1 MDKALGRAAPR
12 SAMGLAM
19 ATCAVTLGATLMAAQ
34 AAQAAQLQPA
44 RWPEKP
50 IRVVAAAPPGS
61 PSDIVSRVIGFKL
74 SEDLGQQFIIDNRG
88 GAGGTV
94 ASGIIARANPD
105 GHTVGVV
112 SGSYTATPALQKLQ
126 YHPVKSIT
134 PVGMIADGPM
144 MLAAHPSIKAN
155 TLKELIELARAK
167 PGSIAVGS
175 TGAGSLAHLAME
187 FMQQQTKTS
196 MVHVPFAGA
205 FLAVNGLLGG
215 EVQAVF
221 VSPGPLLPH
230 IKAGKLRALAVTSD
244 QRWPVMP
251 DVPAMAEQMPGF
263 NASVWFGMLAPAGTP
278 RAIVTRL
285 NDAIGRALKQPD
297 VGERLRAIGLEPTAM
312 SPDDFGRLIERD
324 IAMWAQVVKA
334 GNIKVDQ

>member
-1 MDKALGRAAPR
+1 MEKVCRSQGGRAALLASLALSIAAHAPAL
-12 SAMGLAM
+12 SAQTSA
-19 ATCAVTLGATLMAAQ
+19 
-34 AAQAAQLQPA
+34 A
-44 RWPEKP
+44 RWPDRP

-61 PSDIVSRVIGFKL
+61 PSDIVSRVIGMKL

-105 GHTVGVV
+105 GYTVGVV

-126 YHPVKSIT
+126 YDPVKSIT

-144 MLAAHPSIKAN
+144 VLAVHPSTRAS
-155 TLKELIELARAK
+155 TLKELISLARTK
-167 PGSIAVGS
+167 PGAIAVGS
-175 TGAGSLAHLAME
+175 TGSGSLAHLAME

-230 IKAGKLRALAVTSD
+230 IKAGKLRALAVTSE
-244 QRWPVMP
+244 QRWNVMP
-251 DVPAMAEQMPGF
+251 DVPAMSEQLPGF
-263 NASVWFGMLAPAGTP
+263 AASVWFGMLAPAGTP
-278 RAIVTRL
+278 RAIVGRL
-285 NDAIGRALKQPD
+285 NAAIGRALKD
-297 VGERLRAIGLEPTAM
+297 VDVQERLRAIGLEPTAM
-312 SPDDFGRLIERD
+312 APEDFGRLIERD
-324 IAMWAQVVKA
+324 IAMWDKVVRT
-334 GNIKVDQ
+334 GNLKVEQP